1 MRSGSPADNL
11 DKDACS
17 TLIRILKTRTMY
29 ATCVSAVFLCIVV
42 IDISTRVLTTTSPAD
57 PSVLSPRQYQHT
69 DPDSG
74 TQLVCDKCPAGT
86 HVSVH
91 CSPTAVRECS
101 HCPEGTFTRGE
112 NGVQKCHP
120 CRAPCPA
127 GFIEKATCT
136 PIQDRVCTCP
146 PNSFLFGDGGTECRP
161 HSLCPPGTRVKRRG
175 SETEDVLCRPCTK
188 GTFSAVESSVV
199 KCRTHTDCQA
209 QGLVL
214 LTPGTKETDNVCG
227 PPSSAPISFS
237 SSPVSTPILLG
248 PELAVLVQEPMISSS
263 TPSSSSLTGPGLK
276 GTYSH
281 SAAIQLRGNPGGE
294 DHRAEGLFL
303 SRSGTPTQQNRDPP
317 QTPPLPADKQLMD
330 LEHRQGQPNSDPVPG
345 PNKRTM
351 EGLEGAE
358 VVRVG
363 TGISKVAGQGSGGGG
378 SGVSSY
384 YRPTRRGSPRPSTH
398 DHFDINEHLPWMI
411 VLLLLLVLVVI
422 VICSVKRSSR
432 VLKKGPMDPSSI
444 MEKAIQKKPSVPPMQ
459 VKEKWIYYSNGQGV
473 DILKLVAA
481 HVGTQWIDIYQ
492 SLANATEREVAA
504 FSNGYSSEHERAY
517 AALQHWTIRDSDAN
531 LAKLIN
537 ALHRQRRIDV
547 VEKIRRVMEDNP
559 QFDINQL
566 MTSVNVSQSL
576 SPVHKPLES
585 PSSIG
590 SNSGGSV
597 GGGSMGGASGMAV
610 EQSPV
615 DRSKGFFPDE
625 SEPLLRCDSTSS
637 KDSALSRN
645 GSFITKEKKDT
656 VLRQVRLDPCDLQ
669 PIFDDMLHILNPEE
683 LHVIEEIPAAEDK
696 LDQLFEIAG
705 IKSQEA
711 SQTLLDS
718 VYSHLPD
725 LL

>member
-1 MRSGSPADNL
+1 M
-11 DKDACS
+11 
-17 TLIRILKTRTMY
+17 
-29 ATCVSAVFLCIVV
+29 V
-42 IDISTRVLTTTSPAD
+42 DISARVLTTSSPAD
-57 PSVLSPRQYQHT
+57 RLILSPRHYQHT

-86 HVSVH
+86 RVSAH
-91 CSPTAVRECS
+91 CTPAAVRECS
-101 HCPEGTFTRGE
+101 RCPEGTFTRAE
-112 NGVQKCHP
+112 NGMQKCHP
-120 CRAPCPA
+120 CRAVCPA
-127 GFIEKATCT
+127 GFMEKATCR

-146 PNSFLFGDGGTECRP
+146 PNRFLSGDGGTECKP

-175 SETEDVLCRPCTK
+175 SETEDVLCKPCTK
-188 GTFSAVESSVV
+188 GTFLSVESSLA
-199 KCRTHTDCQA
+199 KCRTHTDCRA
-209 QGLVL
+209 QRLVL
-214 LTPGTKETDNVCG
+214 ITPGTKEADNVCG
-227 PPSSAPISFS
+227 PPSSS
-237 SSPVSTPILLG
+237 SLPVSTTTLLG
-248 PELAVLVQEPMISSS
+248 PEQAVLVHEPMTSLSA
-263 TPSSSSLTGPGLK
+263 PSSSLNGPAYK
-276 GTYSH
+276 GTYSR
-281 SAAIQLRGNPGGE
+281 SAAIQLRGNLGGG
-294 DHRAEGLFL
+294 DGPAAGVLL
-303 SRSGTPTQQNRDPP
+303 SRLSTPAPTDDDSPAHMQDTDPQQ
-317 QTPPLPADKQLMD
+317 Q
-330 LEHRQGQPNSDPVPG
+330 HGQPLFDPVPG
-345 PNKRTM
+345 SNKKAADSM
-351 EGLEGAE
+351 EGAE

-363 TGISKVAGQGSGGGG
+363 VSKAAGQGSAGGGG
-378 SGVSSY
+378 AASSY

-432 VLKKGPMDPSSI
+432 VLKKGPVQDPSSI
-444 MEKAIQKKPSVPPMQ
+444 LEKAIRKKAAAPPAQ
-459 VKEKWIYYSNGQGV
+459 LKEKWIYYSNGQGV
-473 DILKLVAA
+473 DILKVVAA
-481 HVGTQWIDIYQ
+481 HVGTQWVGIYQ

-504 FSNGYSSEHERAY
+504 FSNGYSSEQERAH
-517 AALQHWTIRDSDAN
+517 AALQHWTIRDGDAN

-547 VEKIRRVMEDNP
+547 VEKIRCVMEDDP

-566 MTSVNVSQSL
+566 MTSVNVSQSI
-576 SPVHKPLES
+576 STTNKPLGS
-585 PSSIG
+585 PSSVCSVAG
-590 SNSGGSV
+590 VSGV
-597 GGGSMGGASGMAV
+597 AV
-610 EQSPV
+610 EPSPV
-615 DRSKGFFPDE
+615 DRTKGFFPDE

-683 LHVIEEIPAAEDK
+683 LHVIEEIPAAEDR

-705 IKSQEA
+705 VKSQEA

>member
-1 MRSGSPADNL
+1 MGKMPVL
-11 DKDACS
+11 
-17 TLIRILKTRTMY
+17 
-29 ATCVSAVFLCIVV
+29 CVSAVLLCTVV
-42 IDISTRVLTTTSPAD
+42 VDISARALSTISPAEQ
-57 PSVLSPRQYQHT
+57 PLLSPRHYQHT

-86 HVSVH
+86 YVSLH

-101 HCPEGTFTRGE
+101 PCPEGTFTRGE
-112 NGVQKCHP
+112 NGVQQCHR
-120 CRAPCPA
+120 CRVPCPT
-127 GFIEKATCT
+127 GLIEKVPCTAT
-136 PIQDRVCTCP
+136 QDRVCACP
-146 PNSFLFGDGGTECRP
+146 PDSFALGESGVQCKP
-161 HSLCPPGTRVKRRG
+161 YSLCPPGTRVKRRG
-175 SETEDVLCRPCTK
+175 SDREDVLCKPCTK
-188 GTFSAVESSVV
+188 GTFSDVESSSM
-199 KCRTHTDCQA
+199 KCQTHTDCQA

-214 LTPGTKETDNVCG
+214 LTAGTRETDNVCG
-227 PPSSAPISFS
+227 PPS
-237 SSPVSTPILLG
+237 
-248 PELAVLVQEPMISSS
+248 MH
-263 TPSSSSLTGPGLK
+263 PSSSSSSSSITTTTPLGPAQFVPMSSLSSLSSSQAVSTHEG
-276 GTYSH
+276 SSSQ
-281 SAAIQLRGNPGGE
+281 SAAIRQRENLGGE
-294 DHRAEGLFL
+294 DHHVDSVLL
-303 SRSGTPTQQNRDPP
+303 SQDATPTLSETQNFDRDPP
-317 QTPPLPADKQLMD
+317 RTPPPSLGKHPLD
-330 LEHRQGQPNSDPVPG
+330 RDPQRGHPRPDPMPS
-345 PNKRTM
+345 PNKRAM
-351 EGLEGAE
+351 QGLEGAE
-358 VVRVG
+358 AVG
-363 TGISKVAGQGSGGGG
+363 AGVGISKGSGGGG
-378 SGVSSY
+378 ALSSY

-398 DHFDINEHLPWMI
+398 RHFDINEHLPWMI

-422 VICSVKRSSR
+422 VVCSVKRSSR
-432 VLKKGPMDPSSI
+432 VLKKGPRQDPSSI
-444 MEKAIQKKPSVPPMQ
+444 MEKAIQKKPLAPPTQ

-473 DILKLVAA
+473 DILKLVSAQ
-481 HVGTQWIDIYQ
+481 VGSQWIDIYQ

-504 FSNGYSSEHERAY
+504 FSNGYASDHERAY

-547 VEKIRRVMEDNP
+547 VEKIRYVMEDNP

-576 SPVHKPLES
+576 SPVHKPPES
-585 PSSIG
+585 PGSGTGSSSG
-590 SNSGGSV
+590 SG
-597 GGGSMGGASGMAV
+597 GGGSTGSVVGGAGGTAV

-615 DRSKGFFPDE
+615 DRTKGFFPDE

-637 KDSALSRN
+637 KDSALSRT

-696 LDQLFEIAG
+696 LDRLFEIAG
-705 IKSQEA
+705 VKSQEA

>member
-1 MRSGSPADNL
+1 MPV
-11 DKDACS
+11 
-17 TLIRILKTRTMY
+17 M
-29 ATCVSAVFLCIVV
+29 CVSAVLLWTVV
-42 IDISTRVLTTTSPAD
+42 VDISARVLSTTSPAD
-57 PSVLSPRQYQHT
+57 QPLLSARHYQHI

-86 HVSVH
+86 YVSVH
-91 CSPTAVRECS
+91 CSSTAVRECS
-101 HCPEGTFTRGE
+101 PCPQSTFTRGE
-112 NGVQKCHP
+112 NGVQQCHR

-127 GFIEKATCT
+127 GFIEKVPCTAT
-136 PIQDRVCTCP
+136 QDRVCTCP
-146 PNSFLFGDGGTECRP
+146 PRKFLSGDGSIECKP
-161 HSLCPPGTRVKRRG
+161 HSLCPPGTRVKKRG
-175 SETEDVLCRPCTK
+175 SETEDVLCKPCTK
-188 GTFSAVESSVV
+188 GTFSDVASSAV

-209 QGLVL
+209 KGLVL
-214 LTPGTKETDNVCG
+214 LVPGTRETDNVCG
-227 PPSSAPISFS
+227 P
-237 SSPVSTPILLG
+237 
-248 PELAVLVQEPMISSS
+248 SS
-263 TPSSSSLTGPGLK
+263 TAPSSSSSSSVSTTTPLGPARAVLAYELVTSSSSPSVLLAHK
-276 GTYSH
+276 GTYSQ
-281 SAAIQLRGNPGGE
+281 SAAIQLRENTDGN
-294 DHRAEGLFL
+294 DHRAEGLLL
-303 SRSGTPTQQNRDPP
+303 SRTTTSIPP
-317 QTPPLPADKQLMD
+317 NGDLTQTPLPPALKQPVD
-330 LEHRQGQPNSDPVPG
+330 REGHPNSDPIPG
-345 PNKRTM
+345 PNKR
-351 EGLEGAE
+351 LEDDDVVKIRMGAN
-358 VVRVG
+358 
-363 TGISKVAGQGSGGGG
+363 KVAGQGSGGGVG
-378 SGVSSY
+378 GVSNS

-398 DHFDINEHLPWMI
+398 NHFDINEHLPWMI

-422 VICSVKRSSR
+422 VVCSVKRSSR
-432 VLKKGPMDPSSI
+432 VLKKGPMQDPSSI
-444 MEKAIQKKPSVPPMQ
+444 MEKAIQKKPSAPPVQ

-481 HVGTQWIDIYQ
+481 QVGTQWIDIYQ

-504 FSNGYSSEHERAY
+504 FSNGYSSDHERAY

-537 ALHRQRRIDV
+537 GLHRQRRIDV
-547 VEKIRRVMEDNP
+547 VEKIRCVMEDNP

-576 SPVHKPLES
+576 SPIHKPLES
-585 PSSIG
+585 PSSVG
-590 SNSGGSV
+590 SGSHGGSV
-597 GGGSMGGASGMAV
+597 GGGSGVGV

-615 DRSKGFFPDE
+615 DRTKGFFPDE

-705 IKSQEA
+705 VKSQEA

>member
-1 MRSGSPADNL
+1 MPA
-11 DKDACS
+11 
-17 TLIRILKTRTMY
+17 M
-29 ATCVSAVFLCIVV
+29 CVSAVLLYTVV
-42 IDISTRVLTTTSPAD
+42 ADISARVLTTTSPAFQQA
-57 PSVLSPRQYQHT
+57 LSPRHYQHT

-86 HVSVH
+86 YVSVH

-101 HCPEGTFTRGE
+101 PCPEGTFTRGE
-112 NGVQKCHP
+112 NGVQQCHR

-127 GFIEKATCT
+127 GFVEKTPCTAT
-136 PIQDRVCTCP
+136 QDRICTCP
-146 PNSFLFGDGGTECRP
+146 PNSFLLADSGTECKP
-161 HSLCPPGTRVKRRG
+161 HSLCPPGTRVKKRG
-175 SETEDVLCRPCTK
+175 SETEDVLCKPCTK
-188 GTFSAVESSVV
+188 GTFSDVESSAM
-199 KCRTHTDCQA
+199 KCRTHMDCQA
-209 QGLVL
+209 RGLVL
-214 LTPGTKETDNVCG
+214 LTPGTRETDNVCG
-227 PPSSAPISFS
+227 PSPTALS
-237 SSPVSTPILLG
+237 SSSTSSVSTAFALG
-248 PELAVLVQEPMISSS
+248 PVQAVLVQEAP
-263 TPSSSSLTGPGLK
+263 TSSSSPLLSPTGAAHK
-276 GTYSH
+276 GTNSQ
-281 SAAIQLRGNPGGE
+281 SAAIQLRDSPGEE
-294 DHRAEGLFL
+294 DHRGRGFL
-303 SRSGTPTQQNRDPP
+303 RSRPGTTASPNLDPP
-317 QTPPLPADKQLMD
+317 RTPPPSAHKQQ
-330 LEHRQGQPNSDPVPG
+330 QGQLNSDPVPG
-345 PNKRTM
+345 PNKRAM

-358 VVRVG
+358 AVKVR
-363 TGISKVAGQGSGGGG
+363 TGISKVAEQGSGAGGG
-378 SGVSSY
+378 GVSSY

-398 DHFDINEHLPWMI
+398 NHFDINEHLPWMI

-422 VICSVKRSSR
+422 VVCSVKRSSR
-432 VLKKGPMDPSSI
+432 VLKKGPMQDPSSI
-444 MEKAIQKKPSVPPMQ
+444 MEKAIQKKPSAPPTQ

-473 DILKLVAA
+473 DILRLVAA

-504 FSNGYSSEHERAY
+504 FSNGYSSDHERAY

-547 VEKIRRVMEDNP
+547 VEKIRCVMEDNP

-576 SPVHKPLES
+576 SPIHKALES
-585 PSSIG
+585 PSSVGGG
-590 SNSGGSV
+590 SNSGSSSGGSV
-597 GGGSMGGASGMAV
+597 GGASGVGV

-615 DRSKGFFPDE
+615 DRTKGFFPDE

-705 IKSQEA
+705 VKSQEA